1 MTTHHSPIALCIH
14 GHFYQP
20 PRENPWTDRVP
31 REPSAAP
38 FHDWNARI
46 HAECYRA
53 NAFARINDS
62 RGRIEEI
69 VDNYERLSF
78 NFGPMLVRWLG
89 RHDPA
94 VEGRLREADAAQKR
108 RLGRGGAMAQA
119 YAHPIVP
126 LSTPRDA
133 RTQLV
138 WGLHDYYRRYGHGGR
153 ACGCPRPPCRP
164 S

>member
-1 MTTHHSPIALCIH
+1 M
-14 GHFYQP
+14 
-20 PRENPWTDRVP
+20 P

-78 NFGPMLVRWLG
+78 NFGPTLVRWLE

-138 WGLHDYYRRYGHGGR
+138 WGLHDFTGATVTVRRGS
-153 ACGCPRPPCRP
+153 GCPRRPCRP
-164 S
+164 RRWSC